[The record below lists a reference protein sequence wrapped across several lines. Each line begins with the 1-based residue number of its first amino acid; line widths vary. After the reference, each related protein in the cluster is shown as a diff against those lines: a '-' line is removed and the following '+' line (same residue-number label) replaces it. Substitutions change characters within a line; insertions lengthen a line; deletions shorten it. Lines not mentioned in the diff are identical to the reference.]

1 MKVSSGISTGHGVLL
16 RALEQEDVA
25 SLIEGLNGWGI
36 AQWLPTVPFPYREED
51 ARAFISDSNRTSPP
65 QAYVV
70 ANRETGEFLGVIGLS
85 ISGGIPELGYWLLP
99 QHHGRGFMKEA
110 IQQLLARQ
118 DKSPVAIFATADPG
132 NAPSIKLLEKA
143 GFHLTGEHIRE
154 TPNRQGNLVV
164 LRYQRDL

>member
-1 MKVSSGISTGHGVLL
+1 MTVSPKISTAHHVFL
-16 RALEQEDVA
+16 RAPTQGDVA
-25 SLIEGLNGWGI
+25 YLVEGLNEWGI

-51 ARAFISDSNRTSPP
+51 AGAFISDTNRTNPP

-70 ANRETGEFLGVIGLS
+70 ASRETGEFLGVIGLS
-85 ISGGIPELGYWLLP
+85 RNGGTPELGYWLLP
-99 QHHGRGFMKEA
+99 QHHGRGFMMEA
-110 IQQLLARQ
+110 IQQLLACQ
-118 DKSPVAIFATADPG
+118 DKSLAAIFATADPG